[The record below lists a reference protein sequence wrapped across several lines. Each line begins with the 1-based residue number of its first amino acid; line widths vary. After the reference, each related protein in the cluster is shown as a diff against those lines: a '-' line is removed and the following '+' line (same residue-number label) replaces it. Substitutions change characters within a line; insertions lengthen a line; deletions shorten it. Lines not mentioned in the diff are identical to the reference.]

1 MLIIPVVD
9 LRNGQVVHAYR
20 GMREHYRPVQSHL
33 TQSSHPPEIVTAFL
47 DLFPF
52 TTIYLADLDAIQGR
66 GNNRPIIEQ
75 LTRRFPSTVFWIDA
89 GTSTLPMCK
98 PSAGSLQPVLGSES
112 LTDLSLLTLPCTETP
127 GRPPIVSLDFLH
139 DRLQGPPE
147 LLECTELWPK
157 QVIVMSIDSIGA
169 AAGPDY
175 KRIEAIGHLA
185 PEHDLFAAGGVRDL
199 DDIERLAGLG
209 VSGVL
214 VASALHRGRI
224 GLEEILA
231 TSISSR
237 KPPSHPWD

>member
-1 MLIIPVVD
+1 VYYRQLQSDPPGGGEAADPHPAVIAGADRQSVWCQR
-9 LRNGQVVHAYR
+9 LR
-20 GMREHYRPVQSHL
+20 HL
-33 TQSSHPPEIVTAFL
+33 APGGAGAQPHPPGSRV
-47 DLFPF
+47 D
-52 TTIYLADLDAIQGR
+52 DLDAIQGR
-66 GNNRPIIEQ
+66 GNNLPIIEQ

-89 GTSTLPMCK
+89 GTSTLPMRK

-127 GRPPIVSLDFLH
+127 GHPPIVSLDFLH

-147 LLECTELWPK
+147 LLERTELWPK
-157 QVIVMSIDSIGA
+157 QLIVMSIDAIGA
-169 AAGPDY
+169 AIGPDY
-175 KRIEAIGHLA
+175 KRIEAIRHLA
-185 PEHDLFAAGGVRDL
+185 PEHDLFAAGGVSDL

-214 VASALHRGRI
+214 VASALHHGRI

-231 TSISSR
+231 TSISSH